1 MSHRR
6 CDEISNQNL
15 VIFGPGRPK
24 YTPRDWDLNNRTK
37 NAFSLNQQTLAER
50 IVCESER
57 LIDETKFTTELNKN
71 ESDFR
76 LKERIEDIRF
86 RLDELKKQKKDAHI
100 EEEAL
105 KVYKQRT
112 LDAINTLREIAV
124 PICQKCFIMR
134 EMRQGVDLVLDDVDR
149 ELRRELSVING
160 AIELLH
166 KLMEQGIE
174 QLRQLR
180 AAIYLLDRDL
190 SNKEKSIQIDEKNV
204 ELRHNQMGM
213 KVYDGLVPLD
223 PYNNTD
229 PEWIEVTNTN
239 IENTAKEINS
249 AQTLRSYI
257 DQVLKQA
264 AEDIRHQVGRTNAA
278 YCKRIAEVRYTKT
291 KLENVHKETVHQVN
305 ELTRTV
311 TKLEK
316 EIAEKEG
323 YVALAQVRM
332 ANRAHRPG
340 IELCK
345 DNVYNSLKKELA
357 ALRETVAKL
366 DQMLVQSRS
375 TLRYLL
381 NTQVMQEEEIN
392 LKTNSLKIDEVDCMT
407 LRESL
412 NFQNF

>member
-1 MSHRR
+1 M
-6 CDEISNQNL
+6 
-15 VIFGPGRPK
+15 
-24 YTPRDWDLNNRTK
+24 
-37 NAFSLNQQTLAER
+37 
-50 IVCESER
+50 
-57 LIDETKFTTELNKN
+57 
-71 ESDFR
+71 
-76 LKERIEDIRF
+76 
-86 RLDELKKQKKDAHI
+86 
-100 EEEAL
+100 
-105 KVYKQRT
+105 
-112 LDAINTLREIAV
+112 
-124 PICQKCFIMR
+124 
-134 EMRQGVDLVLDDVDR
+134 
-149 ELRRELSVING
+149 
-160 AIELLH
+160 
-166 KLMEQGIE
+166 
-174 QLRQLR
+174 
-180 AAIYLLDRDL
+180 
-190 SNKEKSIQIDEKNV
+190 
-204 ELRHNQMGM
+204 
-213 KVYDGLVPLD
+213 
-223 PYNNTD
+223 
-229 PEWIEVTNTN
+229 
-239 IENTAKEINS
+239 
-249 AQTLRSYI
+249 
-257 DQVLKQA
+257 LKQA
-264 AEDIRHQVGRTNAA
+264 AEDIRHQVDRTNAA
-278 YCKRIAEVRYTKT
+278 FCKRIAEVRYTKT

-366 DQMLVQSRS
+366 DHMLVQSRA